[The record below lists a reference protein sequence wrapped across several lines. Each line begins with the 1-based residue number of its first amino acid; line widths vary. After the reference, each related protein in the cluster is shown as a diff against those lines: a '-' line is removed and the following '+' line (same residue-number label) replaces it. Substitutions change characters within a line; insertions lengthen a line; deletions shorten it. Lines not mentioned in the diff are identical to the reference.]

1 MKILWLIALLLTSG
15 CSTRANSNYIVQE
28 VRTFYSGLLNG
39 EDISITCMGRDNK
52 ATFFKEMNKNLH
64 KKEYKDIDFY
74 VVKKNLDVAY
84 TIKKDDKLMRC
95 YHGNTKIEEKQL
107 MNYFFT
113 MSVPVNSMD
122 NPRVETSSFSF
133 TDKRKVSLNIQV
145 TKDDQYYN
153 AIISDKKTARTY
165 KEFKY
170 RFDNEV

>member
-15 CSTRANSNYIVQE
+15 CSTRANLNYMAQE

-39 EDISITCMGRDNK
+39 EDISITCMDRDNK
-52 ATFFKEMNKNLH
+52 TIFFKEMNKNLH
-64 KKEYKDIDFY
+64 KKEYKDIDSY
-74 VVKKNLDVAY
+74 VMKKNLDVAY
-84 TIKKDDKLMRC
+84 TIKRDDKLMRC
-95 YHGNTKIEEKQL
+95 YHGNTKIEEKKL

-122 NPRVETSSFSF
+122 NPHVETSSFTFS
-133 TDKRKVSLNIQV
+133 DKRKVSLSIEV
-145 TKDDQYYN
+145 GKDNGQYY
-153 AIISDKKTARTY
+153 ARIMDKQKTITY

>member
-39 EDISITCMGRDNK
+39 EDISITYMGRDNK

-64 KKEYKDIDFY
+64 KKEYKDIDTY

-84 TIKKDDKLMRC
+84 TVKKDNKLMRC
-95 YHGNTKIEEKQL
+95 YHGNTRIEEKQY

-113 MSVPVNSMD
+113 ISVLESDASSPH
-122 NPRVETSSFSF
+122 VETSSFSF

-145 TKDDQYYN
+145 TKDDQYYY
-153 AIISDKKTARTY
+153 AKVMDTKQARTY

-170 RFDNEV
+170 CFDSKV

>member
-15 CSTRANSNYIVQE
+15 CSTRANSNYIAQE

-39 EDISITCMGRDNK
+39 EDISITCMGRDTK

-64 KKEYKDIDFY
+64 KKEYKDIDSY
-74 VVKKNLDVAY
+74 VLKNHLDVAY
-84 TIKKDDKLMRC
+84 TIKKDNRLMRC
-95 YHGNTKIEEKQL
+95 YHGNSKIYKKQY

-122 NPRVETSSFSF
+122 NPHVETSSFAFS
-133 TDKRKVSLNIQV
+133 DKRKVSLSIEV
-145 TKDDQYYN
+145 GKDNEYYY
-153 AIISDKKTARTY
+153 ARIMDKQKARTY

-170 RFDNEV
+170 SFEHQV

>member
-15 CSTRANSNYIVQE
+15 CSTRANSNYIGQE

-39 EDISITCMGRDNK
+39 EDISKEIDSYVFNK
-52 ATFFKEMNKNLH
+52 H
-64 KKEYKDIDFY
+64 
-74 VVKKNLDVAY
+74 LDVSY
-84 TIKKDDKLMRC
+84 TIKKNNRLMRC
-95 YHGNTKIEEKQL
+95 YHGSSKVYEKQY

-113 MSVPVNSMD
+113 ISVLESDLSSPQ
-122 NPRVETSSFSF
+122 VEASSFSF

-145 TKDDQYYN
+145 TKDDHYYN
-153 AIISDKKTARTY
+153 AIITDKKTARTY

>member
-15 CSTRANSNYIVQE
+15 CSTRANSNYIAQE

-95 YHGNTKIEEKQL
+95 YHGNSKIQEKQF

-113 MSVPVNSMD
+113 MSVPVNSMT

-133 TDKRKVSLNIQV
+133 SDKRKVSLSIEV
-145 TKDDQYYN
+145 GKDNECYY
-153 AIISDKKTARTY
+153 ARIMDKKKVRTY

-170 RFDNEV
+170 SFDNKV

>member
-15 CSTRANSNYIVQE
+15 CSTRANSNYIGQE

-39 EDISITCMGRDNK
+39 EDISVTCMDRDYK
-52 ATFFKEMNKNLH
+52 TTFFKEMNKNLH
-64 KKEYKDIDFY
+64 KKEYKEIDSY
-74 VVKKNLDVAY
+74 VFNKHLDVSY
-84 TIKKDDKLMRC
+84 TIKKNNRLMRC
-95 YHGNTKIEEKQL
+95 YHGSSKVYEKQY

-133 TDKRKVSLNIQV
+133 SDKRKVSLSIEVGQDNEFYCARIM
-145 TKDDQYYN
+145 DR
-153 AIISDKKTARTY
+153 KKTRTY

-170 RFDNEV
+170 SFDNEV

>member
-15 CSTRANSNYIVQE
+15 CSTRANSNYIAQE

-64 KKEYKDIDFY
+64 KKEYKDIDSY
-74 VVKKNLDVAY
+74 VIKKNLDVAY

-95 YHGNTKIEEKQL
+95 YHRNTKIEEKQL

-113 MSVPVNSMD
+113 MSVPINSMD

-133 TDKRKVSLNIQV
+133 SDKRKVSLSIEV
-145 TKDDQYYN
+145 GKDNEFYY
-153 AIISDKKTARTY
+153 ARIMDRKKTRTY

-170 RFDNEV
+170 SFDTEV

>member
-15 CSTRANSNYIVQE
+15 CSTRANSNYIAQE

-64 KKEYKDIDFY
+64 KKEYKDIDTY
-74 VVKKNLDVAY
+74 VTKKNLDVAY
-84 TIKKDDKLMRC
+84 TVKKDNKLMRC
-95 YHGNTKIEEKQL
+95 YHGNSKIQEKQF

-122 NPRVETSSFSF
+122 NPHVETSSFSF

-145 TKDDQYYN
+145 TKDDHYYN
-153 AIISDKKTARTY
+153 AIITDKKTARTY

>member
-64 KKEYKDIDFY
+64 KKEYKDIDSY

-84 TIKKDDKLMRC
+84 TVKKDNKLMRC
-95 YHGNTKIEEKQL
+95 YHGNSKIEEKQL

-113 MSVPVNSMD
+113 MSVPVNSMSS
-122 NPRVETSSFSF
+122 PQVEASSFSF

-153 AIISDKKTARTY
+153 AIITDKKTARTY

>member
-15 CSTRANSNYIVQE
+15 CSTRANSNYIAQE

-64 KKEYKDIDFY
+64 KKEYKDIDSY
-74 VVKKNLDVAY
+74 VIKKNLDVAY
-84 TIKKDDKLMRC
+84 TIKKGDKLMRC

-113 MSVPVNSMD
+113 MSVPANSMD

-133 TDKRKVSLNIQV
+133 SDKRKVSLSIEV
-145 TKDDQYYN
+145 GKDNEFYCARIMDR
-153 AIISDKKTARTY
+153 KKTRTY

-170 RFDNEV
+170 SFDNEV

>member
-1 MKILWLIALLLTSG
+1 MKHIFPDYYNKFHCIADKCT
-15 CSTRANSNYIVQE
+15 
-28 VRTFYSGLLNG
+28 
-39 EDISITCMGRDNK
+39 ITCCQEWKIGVDADTNRK
-52 ATFFKEMNKNLH
+52 W
-64 KKEYKDIDFY
+64 KKLQAPET
-74 VVKKNLDVAY
+74 VSEQKKNLSAY

-133 TDKRKVSLNIQV
+133 SDKRKVSLSIEV
-145 TKDDQYYN
+145 GKDNELYY
-153 AIISDKKTARTY
+153 ARIMDKKKVRTY

-170 RFDNEV
+170 SFDNKV

>member
-64 KKEYKDIDFY
+64 KKEYKDIDSY
-74 VVKKNLDVAY
+74 VVKKDLDVAY

-95 YHGNTKIEEKQL
+95 YHGNSKIEE
-107 MNYFFT
+107 
-113 MSVPVNSMD
+113 NS
-122 NPRVETSSFSF
+122 
-133 TDKRKVSLNIQV
+133 
-145 TKDDQYYN
+145 
-153 AIISDKKTARTY
+153 
-165 KEFKY
+165 
-170 RFDNEV
+170 

>member
-15 CSTRANSNYIVQE
+15 CSTRANSNYIGQE

-39 EDISITCMGRDNK
+39 EDISVTCMDRDYK
-52 ATFFKEMNKNLH
+52 TTFFKEMNKNLH
-64 KKEYKDIDFY
+64 KKEYKEIDSY
-74 VVKKNLDVAY
+74 VFNKHLDVSY
-84 TIKKDDKLMRC
+84 TIKKNNRLMRC
-95 YHGNTKIEEKQL
+95 YHGSSKVYGKQY

-113 MSVPVNSMD
+113 ISVLESDLSSPQI
-122 NPRVETSSFSF
+122 EISSFSF

-145 TKDDQYYN
+145 TKDDHYYN
-153 AIISDKKTARTY
+153 AIITDKKTARIY